1 MSMRNDKTT
10 AGEKAAQEFTKDQR
24 IAELENKI
32 RVMRGLLWEWNIS
45 SGPVWEY
52 WKLAQ
57 VGETV
62 ADYADY
68 VDDEYFDSDD
78 DIPLPP
84 EQE

>member
-1 MSMRNDKTT
+1 MPNDKTT

-32 RVMRGLLWEWNIS
+32 RVMRGLLWEWNTS

-57 VGETV
+57 VGETM

-68 VDDEYFDSDD
+68 VDDEHFDSDD

>member
-1 MSMRNDKTT
+1 MRNDKTT
-10 AGEKAAQEFTKDQR
+10 AGNKAAQEFQKNQR

-32 RVMRGLLWEWNIS
+32 RVMRGLLWEWNTS

-57 VGETV
+57 VGETI

>member
-1 MSMRNDKTT
+1 MPMRNDKTT

-57 VGETV
+57 VGETI